1 MGDHDGLVSVDL
13 QQFIT
18 GCAVSLLFGIVATYM
33 VTRSSGNGGSNT
45 SSASGNKGASG

>member
-33 VTRSSGNGGSNT
+33 VTRSSGSGGSS
-45 SSASGNKGASG
+45 SSASGNSGASG